1 MGKRLLWGAG
11 GSVGGVALVEA
22 LVLAGITPLTP
33 VAWPALGAIAASGV
47 AGLPALVSGTSVVV
61 AYYAANLFAPHRFG
75 EFYANPA
82 NTVTWTLGLALLG
95 LLTVM
100 LRRRLDAQRGVLDS
114 SRRLA
119 LALEGSGTAIWDT
132 NLATRECVLS
142 AAWSEM
148 LGGPAVETRT
158 TLRQLLGIIHPD
170 DVQAAL
176 AASMET
182 VKGRS
187 PVYAHEHRVRTF
199 DGRWIWILSR
209 GRVTERD
216 PRTGRALRMVGTN
229 LEITSRK
236 SAEERMQDLASHDAL
251 TGLANRPLL
260 FERMARALARARRT
274 DDRPALLYLD
284 LDRFKEINDRLGHG
298 AGDAVLREFAA
309 RLIACVREV
318 DTVARVGG
326 DEFVVLLEN
335 VRDAAAARGVAEKMV
350 AAVRAPAS
358 ADGRSVALTTSI
370 GIALH
375 NRPESADEWMKRA
388 DEALY
393 EAKAA
398 GRDTVKLA
406 A

>member
-11 GSVGGVALVEA
+11 GSVGGIVLVEA
-22 LVLAGITPLTP
+22 LVLAGISPLTP
-33 VAWPALGAIAASGV
+33 VAWPAAGTIAASAV
-47 AGLPALVSGTSVVV
+47 AGLPALISGASVVA
-61 AYYAANLFAPHRFG
+61 AYYAANLSTPHRFG
-75 EFYANPA
+75 EFYASPA
-82 NTVTWTLGLALLG
+82 NALTWTVGLALLG
-95 LLTVM
+95 MLTVM
-100 LRRRLDAQRGVLDS
+100 LRRRLDAQRDVLS
-114 SRRLA
+114 LTRRLE

-132 NLATRECVLS
+132 NLETRECVLS

-148 LGGPAVETRT
+148 LGGPSVETRT
-158 TLRQLLGIIHPD
+158 TLPELLKIIHPD
-170 DVQAAL
+170 DVQGAL

-187 PVYAHEHRVRTF
+187 PVYAHEHRVRTL
-199 DGRWIWILSR
+199 DGRWVWILSR

-216 PRTGRALRMVGTN
+216 PATGRARRMVGTN
-229 LEITSRK
+229 IEITSRK

-284 LDRFKEINDRLGHG
+284 VDRFKGINDRLGHG
-298 AGDAVLREFAA
+298 AGDAVLKEFAA
-309 RLIACVREV
+309 RLSACVREV

-335 VRDAAAARGVAEKMV
+335 VRDAGAARGVAEKMI
-350 AAVRAPAS
+350 AAVRAPATV
-358 ADGRSVALTTSI
+358 DGRPVSLTTSI
-370 GIALH
+370 GIALYS
-375 NRPESADEWMKRA
+375 RPESTDAWMKRA
-388 DEALY
+388 DAALY

-398 GRDTVKLA
+398 GRDAVKLA